1 MEIKEDWKVKALAN
15 QQRKLTIHIS
25 GFLPREEMYSL
36 TDQLRRSCRS
46 VCANIAEAYA
56 KRRYPAHMVSKLTD
70 ADGENAETRV
80 WLEAILECGYI
91 SANDIDPVL
100 NLNTQINRL
109 LNYMMIHRERF
120 ALKTDPGGK

>member
-1 MEIKEDWKVKALAN
+1 MEIAEDWKVKALAN

>member
-1 MEIKEDWKVKALAN
+1 MENVDDWKVKALAN
-15 QQRKLTIHIS
+15 QQQKLTIHLS

-91 SANDIDPVL
+91 STNDIDPVL
-100 NLNTQINRL
+100 DLNMQINRL

-120 ALKTDPGGK
+120 ALKNEPKSK

>member
-1 MEIKEDWKVKALAN
+1 MEQVGDWKVKALAN
-15 QQRKLTIHIS
+15 QQRKLTIHLS

-91 SANDIDPVL
+91 STNDIDPVL

-120 ALKTDPGGK
+120 ALKTDPKGK

>member
-1 MEIKEDWKVKALAN
+1 MEIVKDWKVKALAN
-15 QQRKLTIHIS
+15 QQRKLTIHLS

-56 KRRYPAHMVSKLTD
+56 KRRYPAHLVSKLTD

-91 SANDIDPVL
+91 SAKDIDPVL

-120 ALKTDPGGK
+120 ALKTDAGGK

>member
-1 MEIKEDWKVKALAN
+1 MENVEDWKVKALAN

-80 WLEAILECGYI
+80 WLEAILESGYI

-120 ALKTDPGGK
+120 ALKNEPKSK

>member
-1 MEIKEDWKVKALAN
+1 
-15 QQRKLTIHIS
+15 
-25 GFLPREEMYSL
+25 
-36 TDQLRRSCRS
+36 
-46 VCANIAEAYA
+46 
-56 KRRYPAHMVSKLTD
+56 MVSKLTD

-91 SANDIDPVL
+91 GTNDIDPVL

-120 ALKTDPGGK
+120 SLKNEPKNK

>member
-1 MEIKEDWKVKALAN
+1 MEIAEDWKVKALAK
-15 QQRKLTIHIS
+15 QQRKLTIHLS

-46 VCANIAEAYA
+46 VCANTAEAYA
-56 KRRYPAHMVSKLTD
+56 KRRYPPHMVSKLTD

-91 SANDIDPVL
+91 STNDIDPVL

-120 ALKTDPGGK
+120 ALKNEPKSK

>member
-1 MEIKEDWKVKALAN
+1 MGNVDDWKVKALAN
-15 QQRKLTIHIS
+15 QQRKLTIHLS
-25 GFLPREEMYSL
+25 AFLPREEMYSL

-46 VCANIAEAYA
+46 VCANIAETYA

-91 SANDIDPVL
+91 SINDIDPVL

-109 LNYMMIHRERF
+109 LNYMMIHWERF
-120 ALKTDPGGK
+120 ALKNESKSK

>member
-1 MEIKEDWKVKALAN
+1 MEIAEDWKVKALAK